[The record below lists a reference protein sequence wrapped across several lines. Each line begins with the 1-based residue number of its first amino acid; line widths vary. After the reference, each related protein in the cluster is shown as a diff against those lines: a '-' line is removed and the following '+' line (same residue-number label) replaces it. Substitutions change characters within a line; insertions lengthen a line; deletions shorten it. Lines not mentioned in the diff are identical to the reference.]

1 MDSAGGMIEDFFQ
14 TGNFKTKCPK
24 ITCPFTKATSKPD
37 IRKCNIGSK
46 TFIVQGK
53 EICGEAFFRNRT
65 DNKKISSILFYR
77 LSYSNCVDCELI
89 GHGLIKQHHALLDG
103 FITRMATAHN
113 AHRIPSRK
121 EPGRRFVQP
130 VLWKLLHRPV
140 LSSNRSV
147 RYKFTHSGAKH
158 RYISWDHSNF
168 NIWLYLN
175 IYTIFLYSKMFKSE
189 MEGQLNN
196 DGMH

>member
-1 MDSAGGMIEDFFQ
+1 M
-14 TGNFKTKCPK
+14 
-24 ITCPFTKATSKPD
+24 
-37 IRKCNIGSK
+37 
-46 TFIVQGK
+46 
-53 EICGEAFFRNRT
+53 
-65 DNKKISSILFYR
+65 
-77 LSYSNCVDCELI
+77 DCELI

-113 AHRIPSRK
+113 AHRIPSKK

-147 RYKFTHSGAKH
+147 RYKCTYSSAKH
-158 RYISWDHSNF
+158 
-168 NIWLYLN
+168 LN

-189 MEGQLNN
+189 MEGLLNN
-196 DGMH
+196 DALSYITGHILS

>member
-1 MDSAGGMIEDFFQ
+1 MDSAGRMIEDFFQ

-168 NIWLYLN
+168 NI
-175 IYTIFLYSKMFKSE
+175 
-189 MEGQLNN
+189 
-196 DGMH
+196 